1 MSKGSSSN
9 PMRISSESLDLDDI
23 ISDLN
28 SSQNTISNRK
38 QLELPSSSTQRGV
51 AAAAAGET
59 AQAKSERQAII

>member
-1 MSKGSSSN
+1 MMSKGSSSN

-51 AAAAAGET
+51 AVAAGET

>member
-1 MSKGSSSN
+1 MMSKGSSSN
-9 PMRISSESLDLDDI
+9 PMKISSESLDLDDI

-51 AAAAAGET
+51 AAAGET

>member
-1 MSKGSSSN
+1 MMSKGSSSN

-28 SSQNTISNRK
+28 SSGNRK
-38 QLELPSSSTQRGV
+38 QLELPSSSMQRGV
-51 AAAAAGET
+51 AAAAGET

>member
-1 MSKGSSSN
+1 MMSKGSSSN

-28 SSQNTISNRK
+28 SSQNTIGNRK

-51 AAAAAGET
+51 AAAGET

>member
-1 MSKGSSSN
+1 MMSKGSSSN

-51 AAAAAGET
+51 AAAGET

>member
-1 MSKGSSSN
+1 MMSKGSSSN

-38 QLELPSSSTQRGV
+38 QLELPSSSMQRGV
-51 AAAAAGET
+51 VAVGET
-59 AQAKSERQAII
+59 AQAKSERQTII